1 MGLCMSET
9 DTKIIKNPYLTPGEK
24 IESMLAYT
32 IGPTEYQNRVY
43 DNKQKIS
50 RVELFDNTQY
60 KKKQFVREFYWKY

>member
-1 MGLCMSET
+1 
-9 DTKIIKNPYLTPGEK
+9 
-24 IESMLAYT
+24 MLAYT

-60 KKKQFVREFYWKY
+60 KKKQFVREIYWKY